1 MMGGHWIQRE
11 KGCAGWEIYGKAHKS
26 RRSSCAEFKK
36 SYYWMLQN
44 VPIYLNVKYQIWLWN
59 RWFSCILL
67 NIRNWIY
74 GHECGKGL
82 FMHGN
87 IQWKVYIQH
96 KPREGT
102 PLTYLIWWHPN
113 FFPSYRTSISWPKRN
128 SVDWKTIYVLTKL
141 RKLQN
146 VFLQTAG
153 GCELKWLEEI
163 QLLALHPWLLT
174 TLTTLTNL
182 TTLTALTILMTSTDS
197 HLTLNWLS
205 TDFLLTLYWLLPTLY

>member
-1 MMGGHWIQRE
+1 MMGGHWIWRE

-44 VPIYLNVKYQIWLWN
+44 VPIYLNVKYQIRLWN

-163 QLLALHPWLLT
+163 QLLALTLGCWPPWPPWLT
-174 TLTTLTNL
+174 
-182 TTLTALTILMTSTDS
+182 
-197 HLTLNWLS
+197 WLPWPPWPS
-205 TDFLLTLYWLLPTLY
+205 